1 MILADRVANLK
12 PSATLAISALAQ
24 ELKAKGKTVMSL
36 SIGEPDFPTPEHICR
51 AAAKAIE
58 DGYHRYTPVPGL
70 PELRSAVCAYFTRC
84 YQVTP
89 ENDNILVS
97 NGGKHS
103 LYTVIQTVINPGDQ
117 VLIPAP
123 YWVSYPPIVELA
135 GGKPTIIPTSASK
148 GFKLTVTDLERN
160 FTPKAKAL
168 FLNSPSNPTGATY
181 TAEEL
186 DAIAQWAVNNNV
198 LVIADEIYDR
208 LVYAPATPLSLIGWW
223 KKHPENF
230 VIAGGVSKSFAMTGW
245 RVGYT
250 VASVDLTKAMSRLQG
265 QSTSNVCAVAQKA
278 AEEALKSD
286 LAILDPMI
294 QTFERRCNLAY
305 EIISGWKDA
314 ICPKPEGAF
323 YIFPDVSAY
332 YNPKWPDSA
341 ALCSTLLEEQGVAL
355 VPGVAFGDDNCI
367 RISYATSDDV
377 VEKALTLV
385 GKVLL
390 RNRTISK

>member
-1 MILADRVANLK
+1 MILADRVLNLK

-24 ELKAKGKTVMSL
+24 EMRSKGKTVLSL

-58 DGYHRYTPVPGL
+58 DGYTRYTLVPGL
-70 PELRSAVCAYFTRC
+70 PELREAVCSYFTRC

-97 NGGKHS
+97 NGAKHS
-103 LYTVIQTVINPGDQ
+103 LYNIIQTLINPGDQ

-135 GGKPTIIPTSASK
+135 GGKPTIIPTAASK
-148 GFKLTVTDLERN
+148 GFKITVADLERN
-160 FTPKAKAL
+160 LTPKTKAL

-186 DAIAQWAVNNNV
+186 DSIAQWAVDNNI
-198 LVIADEIYDR
+198 LVISDEIYDR
-208 LVYAPATPLSLIGWW
+208 LVYAPITPLSLIGWW

-230 VIAGGVSKSFAMTGW
+230 VITNGVSKSFAMTGW

-250 VASVDLTKAMSRLQG
+250 VASATFTKAMARIQG
-265 QSTSNVCAVAQKA
+265 QSTANVSGVAQKA
-278 AEEALKSD
+278 AEEALRGD
-286 LAILDPMI
+286 IALIDPMVKA
-294 QTFERRCNLAY
+294 FERRRDLVYGIVSN
-305 EIISGWKDA
+305 WKDA
-314 ICPKPEGAF
+314 ICPKPEGSF

-332 YNPKWPDSA
+332 YNSSWADSS
-341 ALCSTLLEEQGVAL
+341 ALCSTLLEKQGVAL

-377 VEKALTLV
+377 LEKALVLV
-385 GKVLL
+385 EKTLL
-390 RNRTISK
+390 RK